1 MSASPKPSSTTRKRL
16 NIALQ
21 GGGAHGAYAW
31 GVLDRLLEEESIEI
45 TGLCGTSAGA
55 MNAAVVAYGLAKG
68 GNAGA
73 LEALATFW
81 TRISEAAKQGPL
93 QPSFMDRM
101 IGTGNL
107 DFSPGWMFLDF
118 IGRLFSPYQ
127 LNPGNI
133 NPLRDVLQGC
143 VDFEFLRRNAV
154 AKLFVCASNVTT
166 GRHRVFQDEEVGVD
180 AVLASACL
188 PFLFQAVEIDGQHY
202 WDGGYMGNPPLY
214 PLFYNTDTPDVLIVQ
229 INPVSIPEVPR
240 TAQAILDRI
249 NTLSFNS
256 SLMRELRAIHFV
268 TKLIDKG
275 FTDGG
280 RLRRIYIHTVD
291 AEEHLSRLGVSSKL
305 NADIAFLRSLHE
317 VGRAKADAFL
327 RDHADKIGVMSS
339 TDIEAK
345 FL

>member
-1 MSASPKPSSTTRKRL
+1 
-16 NIALQ
+16 
-21 GGGAHGAYAW
+21 
-31 GVLDRLLEEESIEI
+31 
-45 TGLCGTSAGA
+45 

-73 LEALATFW
+73 REALATFW